1 MSPKVTFVTRLFTQP
16 PHRLGPIMPSAND
29 RRCYNSDS
37 GEDEDSGE
45 EEAEQERS
53 TGQFSLSRI
62 HVHGISSRKR
72 VQRGQR
78 ANDIGNPS
86 WETPPP
92 QAWR

>member
-1 MSPKVTFVTRLFTQP
+1 
-16 PHRLGPIMPSAND
+16 MPSAND
-29 RRCYNSDS
+29 RRRYNSDS

-53 TGQFSLSRI
+53 TGQFPLSRI

-78 ANDIGNPS
+78 ANDIGDPS
-86 WETPPP
+86 RETPPH